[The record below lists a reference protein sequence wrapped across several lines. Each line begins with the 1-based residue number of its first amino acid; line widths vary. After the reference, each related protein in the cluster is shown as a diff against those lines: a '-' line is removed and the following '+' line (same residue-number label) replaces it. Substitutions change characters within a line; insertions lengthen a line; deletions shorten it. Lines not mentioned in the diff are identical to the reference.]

1 MYIQWN
7 ISHKMEKFESDVVRW
22 MNLEPVIQSEVSQ
35 KEKNK
40 CCILKHIYG
49 IQKHDIEEFICR
61 ATMAIQTQRIDLCT
75 WGEERVRCMETVT
88 WKLILPYVKQ
98 IANRNLLYG

>member
-40 CCILKHIYG
+40 YHILMRMCESRKMALVNIFSG
-49 IQKHDIEEFICR
+49 QEQRPRCR
-61 ATMAIQTQRIDLCT
+61 KWT
-75 WGEERVRCMETVT
+75 WGLSGIKRRWDELRQWHCH
-88 WKLILPYVKQ
+88 
-98 IANRNLLYG
+98 